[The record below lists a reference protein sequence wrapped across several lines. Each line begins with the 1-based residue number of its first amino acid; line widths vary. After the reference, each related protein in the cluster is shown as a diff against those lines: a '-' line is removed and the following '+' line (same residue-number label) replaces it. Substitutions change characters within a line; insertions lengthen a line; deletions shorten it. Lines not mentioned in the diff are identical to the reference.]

1 MVNTKKYRTM
11 IVEDDPM
18 AARHLEMVLDK
29 MEEIFISYVIEN
41 ALMAEAYCCRE
52 HIDLIL
58 MDVCTAMNAS
68 GLEAAVKIKKNFP
81 AVKILILTSQLDPE
95 LLRRAREEKSRDSA
109 TNFLMTARL
118 LRQFAQFLTEKM
130 FIRMKYQLLRLGMHG
145 AQRLTGSI

>member
-1 MVNTKKYRTM
+1 M

-29 MEEIFISYVIEN
+29 MEKIFISYVIEN

-58 MDVCTAMNAS
+58 MDVCTAMNAR

-81 AVKILILTSQLDPE
+81 AEKNLILT
-95 LLRRAREEKSRDSA
+95 
-109 TNFLMTARL
+109 
-118 LRQFAQFLTEKM
+118 
-130 FIRMKYQLLRLGMHG
+130 
-145 AQRLTGSI
+145 

>member
-1 MVNTKKYRTM
+1 MVNTKRKKYRTM

-29 MEEIFISYVIEN
+29 MEEICISYVIEN

-81 AVKILILTSQLDPE
+81 AVKILILTL
-95 LLRRAREEKSRDSA
+95 
-109 TNFLMTARL
+109 RL

>member
-1 MVNTKKYRTM
+1 MNGRQGLALLLNLSVPASKGTVCLSAKAQKGRHMVNTKRKKYCTM

-68 GLEAAVKIKKNFP
+68 GLEAAVKIKKNF
-81 AVKILILTSQLDPE
+81 
-95 LLRRAREEKSRDSA
+95 
-109 TNFLMTARL
+109 RL
-118 LRQFAQFLTEKM
+118 
-130 FIRMKYQLLRLGMHG
+130 
-145 AQRLTGSI
+145 

>member
-1 MVNTKKYRTM
+1 MVNTKRKKYHTM

-29 MEEIFISYVIEN
+29 MEEICISYVIEN

-95 LLRRAREEKSRDSA
+95 LLRRAREAKIA
-109 TNFLMTARL
+109 GFCYK
-118 LRQFAQFLTEKM
+118 FAQFLTEKM